1 MSGCVC
7 VKGKRRGYFP
17 LCSDSRVGEGGVG
30 VGGMVFVSKCRCAC
44 VSSVYSCVCV
54 CVCQGKEAWPPAP
67 VCTHFSV

>member
-30 VGGMVFVSKCRCAC
+30 VGGMVFVNKCPSMCQ
-44 VSSVYSCVCV
+44 VCV
-54 CVCQGKEAWPPAP
+54 CVKCVCQEKRRGYSPPM
-67 VCTHFSV
+67 FRFLSG